1 MMRKKMMTLAA
12 LAMISTTAVAQDAA
26 KNAAVDRLFVALN
39 ADQLYTILGNQAL
52 QSFAPLVGMN
62 GDKAPQVAKIIEGEV
77 VPELKANRPVFTRA
91 MKAAYAKRFTTA
103 ELVQAA
109 AFLESPTGKKIST
122 AQREVPQ
129 EAAASL
135 KPMQQKIDG
144 TVVPRIIA
152 KMKAAGL
159 KVPPGGPVPVK

>member
-1 MMRKKMMTLAA
+1 MRKIILTL
-12 LAMISTTAVAQDAA
+12 SAVFIFTQPAFAQDAA
-26 KNAAVDRLFVALN
+26 KNAAVDRLFAALN

-52 QSFAPLVGMN
+52 QSFAPLVSMN
-62 GDKAPQVAKIIEGEV
+62 GEKAPQVAKIIEGEV

-103 ELVQAA
+103 ELTQAA
-109 AFLESPTGKKIST
+109 AFLESPTGKKISI

-135 KPMQQKIDG
+135 KPMQQKIDAN
-144 TVVPRIIA
+144 VVPRILA

-159 KVPPGGPVPVK
+159 KVPPAAPAAK

>member
-1 MMRKKMMTLAA
+1 MKRYLAA
-12 LAMISTTAVAQDAA
+12 AILVLATQPVFAQDAA
-26 KNAAVDRLFVALN
+26 KNAAVERLFVALN

-52 QSFAPLVGMN
+52 QSFSPLVGMN

-77 VPELKANRPVFTRA
+77 VPELKANRPVFARA

-109 AFLESPTGKKIST
+109 TFLESPTGKKLSQ
-122 AQREVPQ
+122 AQRDVPQ

-135 KPMQQKIDG
+135 KPMQQKIDA

-159 KVPPGGPVPVK
+159 KVPPAGPAAK